1 MKTKIQMLR
10 LGLLALLLAIPAH
23 SSFAAPPETGIRGQ
37 TFIFVPPFELEV
49 SPGVFIGDGGFS
61 FPSPASFTVFSAHS
75 GREIVH
81 VSSDADASFEVSLPP
96 GDYVVVPDTA
106 FGLTSLTGSF
116 EVTVRPKHF
125 TDAFIFYVS
134 SPNTVTPAPP

>member
-1 MKTKIQMLR
+1 MF
-10 LGLLALLLAIPAH
+10 PAFLH
-23 SSFAAPPETGIRGQ
+23 PFFRGKP
-37 TFIFVPPFELEV
+37 I
-49 SPGVFIGDGGFS
+49 S

-75 GREIVH
+75 GREIAH
-81 VSSDADASFEVSLPP
+81 VSSDADGSFEVSLPP

-116 EVTVRPKHF
+116 EVTARPKHF

-134 SPNTVTPAPP
+134 SPITVTPASP